1 LNASL
6 YINFATAIVTF
17 VFGLLLLT
25 GVIYPISNDS
35 TKLMLGIV
43 LMIYGVYR
51 FINSISKVKQSKLQV
66 RSEQLNKEREKLFK
80 ENV

>member
-17 VFGLLLLT
+17 AFGLLLLT
-25 GVIYPISNDS
+25 GIIYQDSNDS
-35 TKLMLGIV
+35 TKIMLGIV

-51 FINSISKVKQSKLQV
+51 FVNSISKVRQAKLQE
-66 RSEQLNKEREKLFK
+66 RSEQLNKEREKLFNK
-80 ENV
+80 NE